1 MGSLYPNHPL
11 FRIAPLLYNWRG
23 DPRHDEYTSR
33 LVGRIRAGRYTP
45 ELFDC
50 NSIYLTYPERAPI
63 AADPPRLSV
72 KSRYTMTADE
82 RKAWNNSYGDPAADA
97 ERARRKAKR
106 VAAAQERKR
115 LERERAAREAQRK
128 AEEKRRDREWE
139 EAREARKAEQERRDR
154 EWEEAQERLEEDRAI
169 LTAEWQC
176 QTCLT
181 KAEVQRWG
189 DRYVLGCRNCGRQT
203 WGERAT
209 LLEMMKAA

>member
-23 DPRHDEYTSR
+23 DASHDEYTSR

-50 NSIYLTYPERAPI
+50 NSLYLTYPERAPV
-63 AADPPRLSV
+63 AANPPRLSV

-82 RKAWNNSYGDPAADA
+82 RKAWNNSYGDPALDA
-97 ERARRKAKR
+97 ERA
-106 VAAAQERKR
+106 VAAQERER
-115 LERERAAREAQRK
+115 LERERAVREAERK
-128 AEEKRRDREWE
+128 AEEERREREWVEAGEARKAEQEWRDREWE
-139 EAREARKAEQERRDR
+139 EARE
-154 EWEEAQERLEEDRAI
+154 RLEDDRAI
-169 LTAEWQC
+169 LTREWQC

-181 KAEVQRWG
+181 KAEVERWG
-189 DRYVLGCRNCGRQT
+189 DRYMLGCRNCGRQS

-209 LLEMMKAA
+209 LLKMIKAA

>member
-33 LVGRIRAGRYTP
+33 LVGRIRADRYTP

-72 KSRYTMTADE
+72 KSQYTMTADE

-106 VAAAQERKR
+106 AAAAQERKR

-139 EAREARKAEQERRDR
+139 EAR
-154 EWEEAQERLEEDRAI
+154 ERLEEDRAI